1 MKTKNLWKH
10 ISIVIVVLSLFVAV
24 GTVLGQE
31 PEPPLSGPEGEE
43 GVGTEGEISI
53 MARPAKTMN
62 YQGYLTDSSG
72 NPLDGNYDMVFG
84 LWDANTGGTREWGNE
99 THASVSVSNGLFSV
113 VLGETVPLDPY
124 TDFDEQLYLEITVDG
139 TTLPRQMLRAVPYAM
154 GLTAGAQVIGATDLS
169 SQYALWVENTNG
181 HGLYVNALGDDL
193 YGIYNHDITY
203 SADGYAGPD
212 TYVFVPTLNAILP
225 YGASGEHLAPQNGN
239 YMRVDADSAGTAYVY
254 VPIQIERPYGRD
266 YLLRSA
272 RIYYK
277 ANEASITWA
286 GIMGMN
292 FTNGG
297 LTTIGSDSSTHSS
310 TTASYF
316 NIAATNYYT
325 ITSTMAPTGVAFTL
339 SMDNNFGYV
348 DLYGVRLQLDST
360 Y

>member
-31 PEPPLSGPEGEE
+31 PEPPEAEGEE
-43 GVGTEGEISI
+43 EKDARIEGEMDIAAFP
-53 MARPAKTMN
+53 ARTMN
-62 YQGYLTDSSG
+62 YQGYLTDGSG
-72 NPLDGNYDMVFG
+72 NPLDGDYDMVFS
-84 LWDANTGGTREWGNE
+84 LWDADTGGNREWGDE

-113 VLGETVPLDPY
+113 VLGETVPLDPH

-139 TTLPRQMLRAVPYAM
+139 TALPRQMLRAVPYAM
-154 GLTAGAQVIGATDLS
+154 GLTAGAQVRGSTEPGE
-169 SQYALWVENTNG
+169 Y
-181 HGLYVNALGDDL
+181 GLYVANSGGR
-193 YGIYNHDITY
+193 GIYVDGTGNDIYSIFSADITY
-203 SADGYAGPD
+203 SSEGYAGPD

-225 YGASGEHLAPQNGN
+225 YNATGEHLAPQNGN

-266 YLLRSA
+266 YVVKEA
-272 RIYYK
+272 RVYYK
-277 ANEASITWA
+277 VNEASITWA

-316 NIAATNYYT
+316 DIDATNYYT
-325 ITSTMAPTGVAFTL
+325 ITTTMAPTGVTFAF